1 MMNDIKSLLLIAVND
16 FKVLF
21 LIVAVVLVVSLPTYF
36 ICKYKKRSYSWILF
50 VNLSLLTNILIPL
63 GLIVILLILP
73 KLDLIS
79 KFPRGERMK
88 NVFTMNKEDYVKKY
102 SDDTP
107 YSREKMKDEW
117 QEYNKATDVFNDL
130 IGQKMTA
137 ALDQEKVNVA
147 NKISPG
153 KFHIIL

>member
-21 LIVAVVLVVSLPTYF
+21 LIVAVVFVVSLPTYF

-79 KFPRGERMK
+79 KIPRGERMK

-117 QEYNKATDVFNDL
+117 QEYNKAT
-130 IGQKMTA
+130 
-137 ALDQEKVNVA
+137 
-147 NKISPG
+147 
-153 KFHIIL
+153 

>member
-36 ICKYKKRSYSWILF
+36 ICKYKNRSYAWILF
-50 VNLSLLTNILIPL
+50 INLSAIVVSKSGFFIPL

-79 KFPRGERMK
+79 KFSRGERMK

-117 QEYNKATDVFNDL
+117 QEHNKAT
-130 IGQKMTA
+130 
-137 ALDQEKVNVA
+137 
-147 NKISPG
+147 
-153 KFHIIL
+153 

>member
-79 KFPRGERMK
+79 KFSRGERMK

-117 QEYNKATDVFNDL
+117 QEYNKAT
-130 IGQKMTA
+130 
-137 ALDQEKVNVA
+137 
-147 NKISPG
+147 
-153 KFHIIL
+153 

>member
-21 LIVAVVLVVSLPTYF
+21 LIVAVVLVISLPTYF

-107 YSREKMKDEW
+107 YSREKMKEEW
-117 QEYNKATDVFNDL
+117 QEYNKAT
-130 IGQKMTA
+130 
-137 ALDQEKVNVA
+137 
-147 NKISPG
+147 
-153 KFHIIL
+153 

>member
-117 QEYNKATDVFNDL
+117 QEYNKAT
-130 IGQKMTA
+130 
-137 ALDQEKVNVA
+137 
-147 NKISPG
+147 
-153 KFHIIL
+153 

>member
-1 MMNDIKSLLLIAVND
+1 MNDIKSLLLIAVND

-21 LIVAVVLVVSLPTYF
+21 LIVAIVFVVSLPTYF

-79 KFPRGERMK
+79 KIPRGERMK

-107 YSREKMKDEW
+107 YSREKMKEEW
-117 QEYNKATDVFNDL
+117 QEYNKAT
-130 IGQKMTA
+130 
-137 ALDQEKVNVA
+137 
-147 NKISPG
+147 
-153 KFHIIL
+153 

>member
-1 MMNDIKSLLLIAVND
+1 MNDIKSLLLIAVND

-117 QEYNKATDVFNDL
+117 QEYNKAT
-130 IGQKMTA
+130 
-137 ALDQEKVNVA
+137 
-147 NKISPG
+147 
-153 KFHIIL
+153 

>member
-88 NVFTMNKEDYVKKY
+88 NVFTMNKGDYVKKY

-117 QEYNKATDVFNDL
+117 QEYNKAT
-130 IGQKMTA
+130 
-137 ALDQEKVNVA
+137 
-147 NKISPG
+147 
-153 KFHIIL
+153 

>member
-21 LIVAVVLVVSLPTYF
+21 LIVAVVFVVSLPTYF

-107 YSREKMKDEW
+107 YSREKMKEEW
-117 QEYNKATDVFNDL
+117 QEYNKAT
-130 IGQKMTA
+130 
-137 ALDQEKVNVA
+137 
-147 NKISPG
+147 
-153 KFHIIL
+153 